1 MEELVSKSIDE
12 EIDNIDRWLSLPED
26 VIHGIMSFLP
36 TKEIVRTCVLSH
48 RWEWIQA
55 SYPNLDFN
63 QTWFGEELIFGKFES
78 DYLLQRY
85 PDIEVKR
92 DKFIKFVDDTLLRY
106 HEQNFRIRKFK
117 LYFTLV
123 DSAMGSLVD
132 RWIAL
137 VIKCRV
143 EGLHIWIIPPDYALY
158 TLPHTIFSANSIQAL
173 ELQNGCK
180 FEQASHRQSIRF
192 VSLRKLCLRRMHVD
206 MQLVEN
212 IISSCPLIEEIE
224 LDQCLGL
231 KKVQISGLHNLKIV
245 RVVQGKDG
253 IELVDIEAP
262 SLYRLSYETFATK
275 ISPCKFNLIACRN
288 LKQFTLLEVVIADQ
302 QFNDLITE
310 FPLLERL
317 VVFDCNLLERVKIQN
332 QCLKDLR
339 FIHCNKLE
347 EIEIDAPNLHSFHY
361 CGNLIPSIASKSASG
376 QWKADFRLYQ
386 NNRLNSQWFH
396 RIRDFLTR
404 TKYFK
409 ALTLVFCC
417 FEITF
422 NKEEFSNILVP
433 SIPVLEHVE
442 LCVVSSS
449 LCYSALLDE
458 LLWSCRPKTLSIHFA
473 ELVSP
478 NKFIKVLREKF
489 AHKFDLNCCDLS
501 SVRCWQHD
509 LNDFECYDGDG
520 RPLPWN
526 AISDEWTNVE
536 KSRKMRITFT
546 W

>member
-1 MEELVSKSIDE
+1 
-12 EIDNIDRWLSLPED
+12 
-26 VIHGIMSFLP
+26 
-36 TKEIVRTCVLSH
+36 
-48 RWEWIQA
+48 
-55 SYPNLDFN
+55 
-63 QTWFGEELIFGKFES
+63 
-78 DYLLQRY
+78 
-85 PDIEVKR
+85 
-92 DKFIKFVDDTLLRY
+92 
-106 HEQNFRIRKFK
+106 
-117 LYFTLV
+117 
-123 DSAMGSLVD
+123 MGSLVD

-143 EGLHIWIIPPDYALY
+143 EGLRIWIIPPDYALY
-158 TLPHTIFSANSIQAL
+158 ILPHTIFSANSIQAL
-173 ELQNGCK
+173 ELQNG
-180 FEQASHRQSIRF
+180 F
-192 VSLRKLCLRRMHVD
+192 
-206 MQLVEN
+206 
-212 IISSCPLIEEIE
+212 
-224 LDQCLGL
+224 
-231 KKVQISGLHNLKIV
+231 
-245 RVVQGKDG
+245 RVVQGKDEIG
-253 IELVDIEAP
+253 IVNIEAP
-262 SLYRLSYETFATK
+262 SMYRFSYETFATK
-275 ISPCKFNLIACRN
+275 ISPYKFNLIACRN

-310 FPLLERL
+310 FPFLKHL
-317 VVFDCNLLERVKIQN
+317 VVFDYNLLERVKIQN

-339 FIHCNKLE
+339 FKNCNKLE
-347 EIEIDAPNLHSFHY
+347 EIEIDALNLHSFHY

-386 NNRLNSQWFH
+386 NNLLNSQWFH

-422 NKEEFSNILVP
+422 NKEEFSEILVP

-449 LCYSALLDE
+449 LCYSAILDE
-458 LLWSCRPKTLSIHFA
+458 LLWSCRPKTHSIHFA
-473 ELVSP
+473 KLVSP
-478 NKFIKVLREKF
+478 NKFIKVLCEKF
-489 AHKFDLNCCDLS
+489 AHKFDLNCRDLS

-509 LNDFECYDGDG
+509 LKDFECYDGDG

-526 AISDEWTNVE
+526 AISDKWTNVE